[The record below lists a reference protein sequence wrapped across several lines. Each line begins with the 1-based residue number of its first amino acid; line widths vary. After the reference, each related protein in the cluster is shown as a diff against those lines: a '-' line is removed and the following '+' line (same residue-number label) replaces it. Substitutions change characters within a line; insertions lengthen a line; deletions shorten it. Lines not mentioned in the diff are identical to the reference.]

1 MKMDMES
8 FNAKLREYATT
19 RFIPSVANPAT
30 RFLLG
35 MAAGA
40 NAIRLDLAGTGGLRT
55 LGIVDADGKVDVD
68 VMKAALMG
76 GFDASKEGFPVNRF
90 GIGKLERGDAEAF
103 LSFLGGKPPEAA

>member
-8 FNAKLREYATT
+8 FNAKLAEYATT
-19 RFIPSVANPAT
+19 RFIPSVANPGT

-35 MAAGA
+35 AAVGA
-40 NAIRLDLAGTGGLRT
+40 RAVRLDVAGTDGLKT
-55 LGIVDADGKVDVD
+55 LGIVDGEGKVDVN
-68 VMKAALMG
+68 VLKAAIMG

-103 LSFLGGKPPEAA
+103 FAFLESAA

>member
-8 FNAKLREYATT
+8 FNAKLKEYATT
-19 RFIPSVANPAT
+19 RFIPAVANPGT

-40 NAIRLDLAGTGGLRT
+40 NAIRLDVAGTEGLRM
-55 LGIVDADGKVDVD
+55 LGVVDADGKVDVD

-90 GIGKLERGDAEAF
+90 GIGKLERGDAESFFAF
-103 LSFLGGKPPEAA
+103 LGEKPPEAA

>member
-19 RFIPSVANPAT
+19 RFIPAVANPGT

-40 NAIRLDLAGTGGLRT
+40 NAIRLDISGTDGLRM
-55 LGIVDADGKVDVD
+55 LGIVDGDGMVDVD

-103 LSFLGGKPPEAA
+103 FAFLETPPAAA